1 MKRRKTAPQL
11 NRTETLKPGNKNAHV
26 ILFTHRRAKM
36 KKCEIVSVFI
46 QPDVNTREIGR
57 TRHKQLIECFP
68 NLASVY
74 IKLCKHRIVVHFFYK
89 ITKERGTK
97 TVFTCAHVKWFSGQS
112 ERAYYLNYFMIKILF
127 IVAQQDLYRAR
138 THAML

>member
-1 MKRRKTAPQL
+1 MKRRQTAPQL
-11 NRTETLKPGNKNAHV
+11 NRTETLKSGKKNAHV

-36 KKCEIVSVFI
+36 KKCKIVSVFT
-46 QPDVNTREIGR
+46 QPDVNTREVGR

-68 NLASVY
+68 NLPSVY
-74 IKLCKHRIVVHFFYK
+74 IKLCKHGNVVHFFYK
-89 ITKERGTK
+89 ITNERGTK

-112 ERAYYLNYFMIKILF
+112 ERAYYLNYFIIKILF